1 MMDELSKPSLGV
13 KTSLLLFMGFF
24 LLYFFSGALLLQS
37 QSFDISNLLFD
48 ADVPRVIDDLTL
60 VETNHGETNKHPL
73 FILFFNP
80 QGLIISRFL
89 TRKLTALFITAVFG
103 ALAVSVFSQFLR
115 LKNVTPLYTL
125 LFSCLL
131 GLSWAHFLFSSMPET
146 FMFSACSMILLLA
159 VYASVPLGRKYFA
172 AYLAATIFSVGIT
185 ITNFTLAAMLL
196 VSKIRRLHPLRMA
209 VVFIVFTVIVLAVT
223 AGLAVIQKSF
233 YPSSV
238 LFFDDGARNDFFGA
252 VSADRTVYLMRYDI
266 LEEPIES
273 LVSSLP
279 HFFAFNVVA
288 SKTRTVNEHGG
299 VHWTAFVTFSKTPIA
314 RKALILLY
322 LAFAVTSL
330 SLTVKHRFYKNDV
343 FIILLLYFLWNFIL
357 HQFYG
362 RDYWITTFSAHYTFP
377 QIAILALPF
386 TAKVLDAYSQKF
398 KRFMKLWLIL
408 LLILLFFN
416 NLVFLKEVYLKYG
429 GPSLRCPLDSGAVYL
444 SQLTPISA
452 IQGYGILSPDETV
465 DGNSM
470 RINGRPFCRGLG
482 THSHSEIVYDL
493 RGLGASRFVS
503 FVGVDDEVQYGSVVF
518 QVYGDGKLLAET
530 RLLKKGMG
538 PDSIIAS
545 VENVSKLKLVV
556 TDGGDQG
563 GYGDHADWADAKLV
577 LAEKPSIISHIHW
590 TVVFYFL
597 FSGVLIVL
605 IKRRKIN
612 SKTLVFLACIIL
624 LILLLV
630 KFFSGCPRESGVLY
644 LSDLTPVYAVQG
656 WGGLSRDLSVANNSL
671 FVNGVFFCRG
681 LGTHSHSEIV
691 YDLRGLGVSRFVSF
705 VGVDDEVQYG
715 SVVFEVYGDGKRLYE
730 SRLLKKGDGPEKVD
744 VSVEG
749 VSELKL
755 VVTDGGDRG
764 GYGDHADWADAKLVG
779 PEYLVKAKTD
789 MGSGNLIASRLI
801 VLLPLIF
808 LFNIFH
814 TILYKL
820 NLDGKKIIAILLLLS
835 LLVFQCVLSMG
846 YKNPTYDEPGHIGGG
861 YAYIAEGEFRLGGLS
876 SMEHPPLVRSIGAF
890 PLLFIDGLKFSRDSV
905 DWYKTSHW
913 TLGNRLLYG
922 DYEKTGPAIFF
933 TRLAIIVLSVFLAA
947 YVFTWATQLFGFKA
961 GFFSLFLY
969 VLNPNILAHSQ
980 LVTTDLGGTFFMFIA
995 VYYLWVN
1002 SRNPSTLN
1010 LFLSNLSF
1018 GLALVS
1024 KISALML
1031 VPVYLIMVFAYSVK
1045 ESSSTKNFLKKYV
1058 SRILILIV
1066 SALLVINL
1074 AYGFQGIMRPLKSY
1088 QLLSPIGRILQVTPL
1103 NDILVPLPYAY
1114 VLGMD
1119 YGMYHSARGHPTFFL
1134 GKVMGS
1140 GSWFYYPLV
1149 FLVKNP
1155 IPLLL
1160 FLLIA
1165 TIQHFRKKTNILDL
1179 LFIVIP
1185 VFVYFVILS
1194 QGNVNIGLRHALPT
1208 FPLLFVYASRI
1219 VGEIDRRILYTL
1231 CIIYIFSSLSIYP
1244 DYISYFNEFAGGAD
1258 KGYRFVV
1265 VSDLDW
1271 GQDMLG
1277 LAAYVNE
1284 NNITNLYYS
1293 KYNTADPGYY
1303 GLSYKPLECGEQ
1315 SGVIAIHVANLLR
1328 DTECNGWLLNQTPYK
1343 KIGYSIFLYNT
1354 TG

>member
-1 MMDELSKPSLGV
+1 MSVSGEKLCKKKAILILILFSTACLIRLYFLPTPGHGTDMAFHKRWFNAIDQHGILKIYEKTDLRFPPLWTILMGGNVALKNLFPEETNIIYFLKLPGVLADMIIGLILLLYLKKNQGYNLAIIGAGLYLLNPGVIYLSAYWGKWGAVAGLFTILTLLFAYNKKPELSWIFFSLGV
-13 KTSLLLFMGFF
+13 LTKLQVLVIGPLLLVNTLRFNHPKKVVYSLILSLLTFMIVLSPF
-24 LLYFFSGALLLQS
+24 LISGQGEEIYFWVWEKSLNIRPIATGNAYNTWRLITIVKGI
-37 QSFDISNLLFD
+37 DIDDTNWFLGLNDQDIVYNSLLFG
-48 ADVPRVIDDLTL
+48 PIDYHKVGVGLFSIAYLLTL
-60 VETNHGETNKHPL
+60 IYL
-73 FILFFNP
+73 FSAKSRKSIFLAAFFIEFSFFMLPTRIYDRYLFYALSVAA
-80 QGLIISRFL
+80 LIITSN
-89 TRKLTALFITAVFG
+89 RK
-103 ALAVSVFSQFLR
+103 VFSCYLVLSVTYFLN
-115 LKNVTPLYTL
+115 LVHVLSSDYGYWGAH
-125 LFSCLL
+125 LFAGIDNEVLILCLVN
-131 GLSWAHFLFSSMPET
+131 
-146 FMFSACSMILLLA
+146 LA
-159 VYASVPLGRKYFA
+159 AFIYASHYMTQLAWSNTRP
-172 AYLAATIFSVGIT
+172 YLENHLT
-185 ITNFTLAAMLL
+185 
-196 VSKIRRLHPLRMA
+196 
-209 VVFIVFTVIVLAVT
+209 
-223 AGLAVIQKSF
+223 
-233 YPSSV
+233 
-238 LFFDDGARNDFFGA
+238 
-252 VSADRTVYLMRYDI
+252 
-266 LEEPIES
+266 
-273 LVSSLP
+273 
-279 HFFAFNVVA
+279 
-288 SKTRTVNEHGG
+288 
-299 VHWTAFVTFSKTPIA
+299 
-314 RKALILLY
+314 RKALIIIIVFISLMFAPNPNFCNSEEGVLY
-322 LAFAVTSL
+322 LSDLLPVSARQGWGVLTYAGSVGDNSL
-330 SLTVKHRFYKNDV
+330 F
-343 FIILLLYFLWNFIL
+343 
-357 HQFYG
+357 
-362 RDYWITTFSAHYTFP
+362 
-377 QIAILALPF
+377 
-386 TAKVLDAYSQKF
+386 
-398 KRFMKLWLIL
+398 
-408 LLILLFFN
+408 
-416 NLVFLKEVYLKYG
+416 
-429 GPSLRCPLDSGAVYL
+429 
-444 SQLTPISA
+444 
-452 IQGYGILSPDETV
+452 
-465 DGNSM
+465 
-470 RINGRPFCRGLG
+470 INGEYFCRGLG

-493 RGLGASRFVS
+493 RGLKASRFVS

-545 VENVSKLKLVV
+545 VENVS
-556 TDGGDQG
+556 
-563 GYGDHADWADAKLV
+563 
-577 LAEKPSIISHIHW
+577 
-590 TVVFYFL
+590 
-597 FSGVLIVL
+597 
-605 IKRRKIN
+605 
-612 SKTLVFLACIIL
+612 
-624 LILLLV
+624 
-630 KFFSGCPRESGVLY
+630 
-644 LSDLTPVYAVQG
+644 
-656 WGGLSRDLSVANNSL
+656 
-671 FVNGVFFCRG
+671 
-681 LGTHSHSEIV
+681 
-691 YDLRGLGVSRFVSF
+691 
-705 VGVDDEVQYG
+705 
-715 SVVFEVYGDGKRLYE
+715 
-730 SRLLKKGDGPEKVD
+730 
-744 VSVEG
+744 
-749 VSELKL
+749 ELKL

-764 GYGDHADWADAKLVG
+764 GYGDHANWADAKLVG

-789 MGSGNLIASRLI
+789 MGSGNLIASRII

-922 DYEKTGPAIFF
+922 DYEKTGQAIFL
-933 TRLAIIVLSVFLAA
+933 TRLAIILLSVLLAA
-947 YVFTWATQLFGFKA
+947 YVFTWATKLFGFKA

-980 LVTTDLGGTFFMFIA
+980 LVTTDLGGTCFMFIA

-1002 SRNPSTLN
+1002 ARNPSALN
-1010 LFLSNLSF
+1010 LFLSQLSF

-1031 VPVYLIMVFAYSVK
+1031 VPVYLIMVFAYSIK

-1074 AYGFQGIMRPLKSY
+1074 AYGLQGTLRPLKSY

-1140 GSWFYYPLV
+1140 GFWFYYPLV
-1149 FLVKNP
+1149 FLIKNP

-1165 TIQHFRKKTNILDL
+1165 TIQHFRKKTNILDI

-1185 VFVYFVILS
+1185 VFVYFIILS

-1219 VGEIDRRILYTL
+1219 VSELDRRILYTL
-1231 CIIYIFSSLSIYP
+1231 CIIYIYSSLSIYP
-1244 DYISYFNEFAGGAD
+1244 HYISYFNAFAGGAD

-1277 LAAYVNE
+1277 LAGYVNE

-1343 KIGYSIFLYNT
+1343 KIGYSIFLYNI